1 VTVHLPFTDRPE
13 PGHAPFVASNAVRS
27 WAVQDKIHIPEGNT
41 VKITRSGGIVAF
53 ALLGTLALAGC
64 AATSDSGTGD
74 TSSPS
79 ASADTTV
86 AGPKIDPS
94 LAGTI
99 TSGGSSAQANAETA
113 WTAAFKAQ
121 ASGVT
126 INYDKS
132 QGSGGGVTNWLNGSY
147 DFAGSDAA
155 LKPDQ
160 YTSGQT
166 LCTGGAPIDLPA
178 YLSGVT
184 LVYNLSGV
192 TSLNLS
198 SEVIAKIF
206 TLQIKTWDDP
216 AIAAINKGVTL
227 PSTPIT
233 VVTRSDGSGTTA
245 NFTTYLHD
253 TQASIFTAAPTNA
266 WPVAGT
272 SGQQGGSGVVA
283 AVTAGAGAI
292 GYADQSSVGTLAQ
305 AKIQVGTSSDY
316 VAYSAAGA
324 TAAFAAAAT
333 TQAQGDGDMT
343 QVIDYSK
350 ITDKTGYP
358 IPLLSYIITCTV
370 HKDATQGKLT
380 AAYLGFLESTVGQ
393 AVASKN
399 AGSAPLPDSVLKDA
413 QKSIALIK

>member
-1 VTVHLPFTDRPE
+1 M
-13 PGHAPFVASNAVRS
+13 
-27 WAVQDKIHIPEGNT
+27 
-41 VKITRSGGIVAF
+41 KITRSGSIAAF
-53 ALLGTLALAGC
+53 ALIGTLALAGC
-64 AATSDSGTGD
+64 AATSDSG
-74 TSSPS
+74 SSNAPS

-86 AGPKIDPS
+86 AGPKIDPT

-99 TSGGSSAQANAETA
+99 TSGGSSAQANAEQA
-113 WTAAFKAQ
+113 WTAAFNAQ
-121 ASGVT
+121 ANGVT

-132 QGSGGGVTNWLNGSY
+132 QGSGGGVTNFLSGSY

-166 LCTGGAPIDLPA
+166 LCAGGAAIDLPA
-178 YLSGVT
+178 YLSGVA

-192 TSLNLS
+192 TGLKLS
-198 SEVIAKIF
+198 SATVAKIF
-206 TLQIKTWDDP
+206 TLQIKTWNDP
-216 AIAAINKGVTL
+216 AIAADNAGVTL

-245 NFTTYLHD
+245 NFTKFLSD
-253 TQASIFTAAPTNA
+253 TQKSIFTVAPTNA
-266 WPVAGT
+266 WPIAGT

-305 AKIQVGTSSDY
+305 AKIQVGTGTDF
-316 VAYSAAGA
+316 VAYTAAGA
-324 TAAFAAAAT
+324 TAAFDAAAT

-350 ITDKTGYP
+350 ITDKSAYA

-380 AAYLGFLESTVGQ
+380 KAYLGFIESTLGQ
-393 AVASKN
+393 AVAAKN

>member
-1 VTVHLPFTDRPE
+1 M
-13 PGHAPFVASNAVRS
+13 
-27 WAVQDKIHIPEGNT
+27 
-41 VKITRSGGIVAF
+41 KITRSGSIAAF
-53 ALLGTLALAGC
+53 ALIGTLALAGC
-64 AATSDSGTGD
+64 AATSTGG
-74 TSSPS
+74 SSNSPS

-86 AGPKIDPS
+86 AGPKIDSS

-99 TSGGSSAQANAETA
+99 TAGGSSAQANAETA
-113 WTAAFKAQ
+113 WTAAFNAQ

-132 QGSGGGVTNWLNGSY
+132 QGSGGGVTNWLGGSY

-155 LKPDQ
+155 LKPAQ

-166 LCTGGAPIDLPA
+166 LCAGGAPIDLPA
-178 YLSGVT
+178 YLSGVA

-192 TSLNLS
+192 TGLKLS
-198 SEVIAKIF
+198 SATVAKIF
-206 TLQIKTWDDP
+206 TLQIKTWNDP
-216 AIAAINKGVTL
+216 AIAADNSGVTL
-227 PSTPIT
+227 PATPIT

-245 NFTTYLHD
+245 NFTKYLSD
-253 TQASIFTAAPTNA
+253 TQPSIFTVAPSTA
-266 WPVAGT
+266 WPIAGT

-292 GYADQSSVGTLAQ
+292 GYADQSSVGSLAQ
-305 AKIQVGTSSDY
+305 AKIQVGTGKDF

-333 TQAQGDGDMT
+333 TNAQGSGDLT

-350 ITDKTGYP
+350 ITDKSAYA

-370 HKDATQGKLT
+370 HKDATQGSLVK
-380 AAYLGFLESTVGQ
+380 AYLGFLESTVGQ

-399 AGSAPLPDSVLKDA
+399 ANSAPLPDSILKDA
-413 QKSIALIK
+413 QTSIALIK

>member
-1 VTVHLPFTDRPE
+1 M
-13 PGHAPFVASNAVRS
+13 
-27 WAVQDKIHIPEGNT
+27 
-41 VKITRSGGIVAF
+41 KITRSGSIAAF
-53 ALLGTLALAGC
+53 ALIGTLALAGC
-64 AATSDSGTGD
+64 AATTTGGS

-79 ASADTTV
+79 ASVDTSV
-86 AGPKIDPS
+86 AGPKIDS
-94 LAGTI
+94 TLAGTI
-99 TSGGSSAQANAETA
+99 TAGGSSAQANAETA
-113 WTAAFKAQ
+113 WTAAFNAQ

-132 QGSGGGVTNWLNGSY
+132 QGSGGGVTNFLSGSY

-160 YTSGQT
+160 YTTASANGT
-166 LCTGGAPIDLPA
+166 PIDLPA
-178 YLSGVT
+178 YLSGVA

-192 TSLNLS
+192 TGLKLS
-198 SEVIAKIF
+198 SANIAKIF
-206 TLQIKTWDDP
+206 TLQIKTWNDP
-216 AIAAINKGVTL
+216 AIAADNPGVTL
-227 PSTPIT
+227 PATAIT

-245 NFTTYLHD
+245 NFTKYLSD
-253 TQASIFTAAPTNA
+253 TQPSIFTAAPTNA
-266 WPVAGT
+266 WPIAGT

-305 AKIQVGTSSDY
+305 AQIQVGTGKDF

-333 TQAQGDGDMT
+333 TQAQGAGDLT

-350 ITDKTGYP
+350 ITDKSAYP
-358 IPLLSYIITCTV
+358 IPLLSYVITTTT
-370 HKDATQGKLT
+370 HKDATQGSLVK
-380 AAYLGFLESTVGQ
+380 AYLGFIESTVGQ
-393 AVASKN
+393 AVAAKN
-399 AGSAPLPDSVLKDA
+399 ANSAPLPDSILKDA

>member
-1 VTVHLPFTDRPE
+1 M
-13 PGHAPFVASNAVRS
+13 
-27 WAVQDKIHIPEGNT
+27 
-41 VKITRSGGIVAF
+41 KITRSGSIAAF
-53 ALLGTLALAGC
+53 ALIGTLALAGC
-64 AATSDSGTGD
+64 AATSDDSGSS
-74 TSSPS
+74 SSPS

-86 AGPKIDPS
+86 AGPTIDS
-94 LAGTI
+94 TLAGTI
-99 TSGGSSAQANAETA
+99 TAGGSSAQANAETA
-113 WTAAFKAQ
+113 WTAAFNAQ

-132 QGSGGGVTNWLNGSY
+132 QGSGGGVTNFLSGSY

-160 YTSGQT
+160 YTSAATTCG
-166 LCTGGAPIDLPA
+166 TGKPIDLPA
-178 YLSGVT
+178 YLSGVA

-192 TSLNLS
+192 TDLKLS
-198 SEVIAKIF
+198 SATIAKIF
-206 TLQIKTWDDP
+206 TLQIKTWNDP
-216 AIAAINKGVTL
+216 AIAADNSGVTL
-227 PSTPIT
+227 PATPIT

-245 NFTTYLHD
+245 NFTTYLSD
-253 TQASIFTAAPTNA
+253 TQPSIFTVPATTA
-266 WPVAGT
+266 WPIAGT
-272 SGQQGGSGVVA
+272 SGQQGGAGVVA

-305 AKIQVGTSSDY
+305 AQVQVGTGTDF

-343 QVIDYSK
+343 QVIDYTK
-350 ITDKTGYP
+350 ITDKSAYA

-370 HKDATQGKLT
+370 HKDATQGSLT
-380 AAYLGFLESTVGQ
+380 KAYLGFLESTVGQ
-393 AVASKN
+393 AVAAKN
-399 AGSAPLPDSVLKDA
+399 ANSAPLPDSVLKDA

>member
-1 VTVHLPFTDRPE
+1 
-13 PGHAPFVASNAVRS
+13 
-27 WAVQDKIHIPEGNT
+27 
-41 VKITRSGGIVAF
+41 VKITRSGSIAAF
-53 ALLGTLALAGC
+53 ALIGTLALAGC
-64 AATSDSGTGD
+64 AATSDTG
-74 TSSPS
+74 SSNAPS

-99 TSGGSSAQANAETA
+99 TAGGSSAQANAQNA
-113 WTAAFKAQ
+113 WTTAFKGSG

-132 QGSGGGVTNWLNGSY
+132 QGSGGGVTNFLSGSY

-160 YTSGQT
+160 YAAGKT
-166 LCTGGAPIDLPA
+166 LCAGGSPIDLPA

-192 TSLNLS
+192 TDLQLS
-198 SEVIAKIF
+198 SATIAKIF

-216 AIAAINKGVTL
+216 AIKADNPSATL

-245 NFTTYLHD
+245 NFTKYLSD
-253 TQASIFTAAPTNA
+253 TQKSIFTVAPTNA
-266 WPVAGT
+266 WPIAGT

-283 AVTAGAGAI
+283 AVTAGAGTI
-292 GYADQSSVGTLAQ
+292 GYADQSSVGSLAQ
-305 AKIQVGTSSDY
+305 AKIQVGTGKDFVGY
-316 VAYSAAGA
+316 TAAGA
-324 TAAFAAAAT
+324 TAAFDAAST
-333 TQAQGDGDMT
+333 TQAQGDADMT

-350 ITDKTGYP
+350 ITDKSAYP

-380 AAYLGFLESTVGQ
+380 KAYLGFLESTLGQ
-393 AVASKN
+393 AVAAKN
-399 AGSAPLPDSVLKDA
+399 AGSAPLPDSVLKEA

>member
-1 VTVHLPFTDRPE
+1 MPQVPPPNGVGCCANVNLK
-13 PGHAPFVASNAVRS
+13 GH
-27 WAVQDKIHIPEGNT
+27 T
-41 VKITRSGGIVAF
+41 VKLKNVAVVGAI
-53 ALLGTLALAGC
+53 ALASALALSSCSSTPSTPAP
-64 AATSDSGTGD
+64 AA
-74 TSSPS
+74 
-79 ASADTTV
+79 
-86 AGPKIDPS
+86 

-121 ASGVT
+121 ATGVT

-132 QGSGGGVTNWLNGSY
+132 QGSGGGVTNFLSGSY

-155 LKPDQ
+155 LKSDQ

-166 LCTGGAPIDLPA
+166 LCAGGAPIDLPA
-178 YLSGVT
+178 YLSGVA
-184 LVYNLSGV
+184 LVYNLPGV
-192 TSLNLS
+192 TDLKLS
-198 SEVIAKIF
+198 SATIAKIF
-206 TLQIKTWDDP
+206 TLQVKTWDD
-216 AIAAINKGVTL
+216 AAIKADNPTATL

-266 WPVAGT
+266 WPIAGT

-305 AKIQVGTSSDY
+305 AAVQVGTGTDF
-316 VAYSAAGA
+316 VKYSAAGA
-324 TAAFAAAAT
+324 TAAFEAAAT

-350 ITDKTGYP
+350 ITDKSAYA

-370 HKDATQGKLT
+370 HKDATQGALT
-380 AAYLGFLESTVGQ
+380 KAYLGFIESTVGQ
-393 AVASKN
+393 AVAAKN
-399 AGSAPLPDSVLKDA
+399 AGSAPLPDSVLKEA

>member
-1 VTVHLPFTDRPE
+1 M
-13 PGHAPFVASNAVRS
+13 
-27 WAVQDKIHIPEGNT
+27 
-41 VKITRSGGIVAF
+41 KITRSGSIAAF
-53 ALLGTLALAGC
+53 ALIGTLALAGC
-64 AATSDSGTGD
+64 AATDNPGT
-74 TSSPS
+74 SNAPS

-99 TSGGSSAQANAETA
+99 TAGGSSAQANAENA
-113 WTAAFKAQ
+113 WSAAFKAQ

-132 QGSGGGVTNWLNGSY
+132 QGSGGGVTNFLSGSY

-160 YTSGQT
+160 YTAGKT
-166 LCTGGAPIDLPA
+166 LCAGGAPIDLPA

-192 TSLNLS
+192 SDLKLS
-198 SEVIAKIF
+198 SATIAKIF
-206 TLQIKTWDDP
+206 TLQIKTWNDP
-216 AIAAINKGVTL
+216 AIAADNAGTTL

-245 NFTTYLHD
+245 NFTKYLSD
-253 TQASIFTAAPTNA
+253 TQKSIFTVAPTNA
-266 WPVAGT
+266 WPIPGT

-283 AVTAGAGAI
+283 AVTAGAGTI

-305 AKIQVGTSSDY
+305 AKIQVGTGKDF

-324 TAAFAAAAT
+324 TAAFAAASS
-333 TQAQGDGDMT
+333 TQAQGDADMT

-350 ITDKTGYP
+350 ITDKSAYP

-370 HKDATQGKLT
+370 HKDATQGALT
-380 AAYLGFLESTVGQ
+380 KAYLGFLESTIGQ
-393 AVASKN
+393 AVAAKN

>member
-1 VTVHLPFTDRPE
+1 
-13 PGHAPFVASNAVRS
+13 
-27 WAVQDKIHIPEGNT
+27 

-53 ALLGTLALAGC
+53 ALIGTLALAGC
-64 AATSDSGTGD
+64 ASTSGGD
-74 TSSPS
+74 KTP
-79 ASADTTV
+79 APTTSADTTV
-86 AGPKIDPS
+86 AGPKIDPTLS
-94 LAGTI
+94 GTL

-121 ASGVT
+121 AAGVT

-132 QGSGGGVTNWLNGSY
+132 QGSGGGVTNFLSGSY

-160 YTSGQT
+160 YTSGKT
-166 LCTGGAPIDLPA
+166 LCVGGAPIDLPA
-178 YLSGVT
+178 YLSGVA

-192 TSLNLS
+192 TDLKLS
-198 SEVIAKIF
+198 SATIAKIF
-206 TLQIKTWDDP
+206 TLQVKTWNDP
-216 AIAAINKGVTL
+216 AIAADNKGVTL

-245 NFTTYLHD
+245 NFTKYMSD
-253 TQASIFTAAPTNA
+253 TQPSIFTVAPTNA
-266 WPVAGT
+266 WPIAGT

-292 GYADQSSVGTLAQ
+292 GYADQSSVGTLSQ
-305 AKIQVGTSSDY
+305 AEVQVGTGTDFTK
-316 VAYSAAGA
+316 YSAAGA
-324 TAAFAAAAT
+324 TAAFEAAAS

-343 QVIDYSK
+343 QVIDYTK
-350 ITDKTGYP
+350 ITDKSAYA

-399 AGSAPLPDSVLKDA
+399 AGSAPLPDSVLKEA
-413 QKSIALIK
+413 QQSIALIK

>member
-1 VTVHLPFTDRPE
+1 
-13 PGHAPFVASNAVRS
+13 
-27 WAVQDKIHIPEGNT
+27 
-41 VKITRSGGIVAF
+41 VKITRSGSIAAF
-53 ALLGTLALAGC
+53 ALIGTLALAGC
-64 AATSDSGTGD
+64 AATSNTDT

-99 TSGGSSAQANAETA
+99 TAGGSSAQANAQGA
-113 WTAAFKAQ
+113 WTPAFKAQ

-132 QGSGGGVTNWLNGSY
+132 QGSGGGVTNFLNGSY

-160 YTSGQT
+160 YAAGKT
-166 LCTGGAPIDLPA
+166 LCAGGAPIDLPA
-178 YLSGVT
+178 YLSGVA

-192 TSLNLS
+192 TDLQLS
-198 SEVIAKIF
+198 SATIAKIF

-216 AIAAINKGVTL
+216 AIKADNPNATL

-245 NFTTYLHD
+245 NFTKYLSD
-253 TQASIFTAAPTNA
+253 TQKSIFTVAPTNA
-266 WPVAGT
+266 WPIPGT

-283 AVTAGAGAI
+283 AVTAGAGTI
-292 GYADQSSVGTLAQ
+292 GYADQSSVGKLAQ
-305 AKIQVGTSSDY
+305 AKIQVGTGKDFVGY
-316 VAYSAAGA
+316 TAAGA
-324 TAAFAAAAT
+324 TAAFDAAAS

-350 ITDKTGYP
+350 ITDKSAYA

-370 HKDATQGKLT
+370 HKDAKQGALT
-380 AAYLGFLESTVGQ
+380 KAYLGFIESTLGQ
-393 AVASKN
+393 AVAAKN